1 MAIYIFCTI
10 LVLVAVGA
18 LLTNR
23 IRDKKDKRL
32 DILSSVLLLISSIS
46 LLLYVLLS
54 IKLNMIF
61 NLEVK
66 KCQLYLGMI

>member
-46 LLLYVLLS
+46 LLLYGV
-54 IKLNMIF
+54 IIN
-61 NLEVK
+61 EVK
-66 KCQLYLGMI
+66 YDF